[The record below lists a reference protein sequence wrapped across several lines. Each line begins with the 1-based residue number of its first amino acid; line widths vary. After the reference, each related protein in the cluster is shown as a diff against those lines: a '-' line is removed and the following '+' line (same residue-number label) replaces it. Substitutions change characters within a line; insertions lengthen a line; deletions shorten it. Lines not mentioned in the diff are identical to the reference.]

1 MERHCLLDDSDNV
14 LSDWLHVP
22 VITLSQSSS
31 VFDFRPFFK
40 EVSFDELGPENS
52 WALTYKP
59 FVNLQIVGNMC
70 LYLEKKWAVPF

>member
-52 WALTYKP
+52 
-59 FVNLQIVGNMC
+59 
-70 LYLEKKWAVPF
+70 